1 MSCSVEFSMIFYN
14 VLEARSHIDDCVCN
28 LFQTL
33 DDHSH
38 MVFVQTNIHEILEL
52 LVEPGNR
59 KNEHKG

>member
-1 MSCSVEFSMIFYN
+1 MIFYSH
-14 VLEARSHIDDCVCN
+14 EARSPVDYCVCI

-59 KNEHKG
+59 KNRYRI